1 MKHRR
6 VCLLVMLPW
15 FASAAALHAA
25 EQTLK
30 LDLPNVEWLQPPTS
44 PPQLQK
50 EGQPL
55 PTEQEFA
62 GELLQLL
69 GRTEYDAALTLLRE
83 RDAPLLELLEAGDPQ
98 SLILQRAVPGG
109 FMPAPR
115 PNHVSATLLYLI
127 GHVYLAREEYLPAE
141 TAFKRAL
148 GPVPDYIRVHES
160 LGLLYLRT
168 ERHDLA
174 LGHLEYA
181 ASLGLNT
188 SNLYGALGY
197 LSQQVGSYW
206 GAISAYEKA
215 LMLDHD
221 NPAWQQGLLY
231 AFSETRQHES
241 ALSLVDQMLKATP
254 DDAGLWLFR
263 SNFALLADDRA
274 SALSS
279 LETAIRLGNDD
290 VANLQVAAT
299 LHFEQ
304 GSVSRGISLLQDGMA
319 QGIDYPFIDQA
330 LNWLVRA
337 QHWEGLEALLES
349 AQTVQEGFNDEQRS
363 SLLTRQASL
372 DLHNDAETRAI
383 TALQQALE
391 LDPSN
396 AEALLALANIYRDN
410 RNFNQAE
417 LLYQRASAF
426 DAYRENAQISL
437 AQIAIDQND
446 YARAL
451 QQLNEVVRR
460 NPARSDL
467 RRNIESLEN
476 LVLLQT
482 EN

>member
-1 MKHRR
+1 MSRCGILLL
-6 VCLLVMLPW
+6 CLLCGLGNPGVL
-15 FASAAALHAA
+15 LAA
-25 EQTLK
+25 EQTLT
-30 LDLPNVEWLQPPTS
+30 LDLPDVEWLRAPTS

-50 EGQPL
+50 EGLPL
-55 PTEQEFA
+55 VSEQDFA
-62 GELLQLL
+62 SELLQQLE
-69 GRTEYDAALTLLRE
+69 TPDYEAALALLRE
-83 RDAPLLELLEAGDPQ
+83 RDAALLELLEAGDAE

-109 FMPAPR
+109 FMPAAR
-115 PNHVSATLLYLI
+115 ANQVSATLLYLI

-141 TAFKRAL
+141 TAFKSAL
-148 GPVPDYIRVHES
+148 GPIPDYIRVHES

-168 ERHDLA
+168 EHHELA
-174 LGHLEYA
+174 LDHLTHA
-181 ASLGLNT
+181 AELGLNT
-188 SNLYGALGY
+188 ANLFGALGY
-197 LSQQVGSYW
+197 LNQQAGAYW
-206 GAISAYEKA
+206 GAASAYEKA

-221 NPAWQQGLLY
+221 NKSWQQGLLY

-274 SALSS
+274 SALAS
-279 LETAIRLGNDD
+279 LETAIRLGNND

-299 LHFEQ
+299 LHLEQ
-304 GSVSRGISLLQDGMA
+304 GSISRGISLLQDGMD
-319 QGIDYPFIDQA
+319 QGIDYAFIDQA
-330 LNWLVRA
+330 LQWLVRA
-337 QHWEGLEALLES
+337 ENWEGLADLLEA
-349 AQTVQEGFNDEQRS
+349 AQAVQDGFDSEQRS
-363 SLLTRQASL
+363 SLLTRQANL

-383 TALQQALE
+383 TSLQQALE

-396 AEALLALANIYRDN
+396 AEALLLLANIYREN

-426 DAYRENAQISL
+426 DAYRENALISL
-437 AQIAIDQND
+437 AQLAIDQNN
-446 YARAL
+446 YQRAL
-451 QQLNEVVRR
+451 QVLNDVVRR
-460 NPARSDL
+460 NPSRSDL